1 MGNERDDL
9 KNIEDGKKGGLLT
22 AVISVIGTVVAI
34 GKVLVDISTQNE
46 VNELRNE
53 KNDIKR
59 KIIKS
64 SDDKKRIREIDDKIE
79 RLKK

>member
-64 SDDKKRIREIDDKIE
+64 SDDK
-79 RLKK
+79 